1 MKKLLALL
9 IVITVTL
16 VLVGYTPKTITK
28 IETRYE
34 IIEVD
39 RIIIEKHLVQ
49 LTPQQR
55 ENIRIIIE
63 SEVTIR
69 LENELNHKI
78 YALEDDYD
86 TRLALAI
93 DELEPIVKWRDQVV
107 KEVIQ
112 YIDKVR
118 YVNTT
123 STVYQDVIVEVE
135 DTTRIDELTSTL
147 ESLTMEYSEYVE
159 GHKFSNAQFQDT
171 ANGLMVVITRL
182 QEQIAELK

>member
-1 MKKLLALL
+1 M
-9 IVITVTL
+9 VITVTIF
-16 VLVGYTPKTITK
+16 LVGYTPKTITK

-34 IIEVD
+34 IVEVD
-39 RIIIEKHLVQ
+39 RIIVQTQLVQ

-86 TRLALAI
+86 TRLATAI
-93 DELEPIVKWRDQVV
+93 DNLIPIVKWRDKII
-107 KEVIQ
+107 KETI
-112 YIDKVR
+112 YIEKIH

-135 DTTRIDELTSTL
+135 NHDRIDELTSTL
-147 ESLTMEYSEYVE
+147 ESLSTEYSEYVE
-159 GHKFSNAQFQDT
+159 EHRFTNTQFQDT

-182 QEQIAELK
+182 QTEIAELK